1 MDGLTN
7 NLIKKT
13 QAVSQQTN
21 VRDSRIRPGEAPP
34 QGADNFQSALSSAIS
49 RQNTVQQISQ
59 TRQPVAK
66 SMIQFSKH
74 ANMRLSSRQITLTGE
89 QLNRVEEGLTRASE
103 KGISDSL
110 VLVDDV
116 ALVVNV
122 KSKTVIT
129 ALNSAQENIFS
140 NIDGAVIV

>member
-1 MDGLTN
+1 MTMDGLTN
-7 NLIKKT
+7 NLINKT
-13 QAVSQQTN
+13 QAVPQQS
-21 VRDSRIRPGEAPP
+21 VVHDSRVKPGEV
-34 QGADNFQSALSSAIS
+34 QGNFQNALNSAIN
-49 RQNTVQQISQ
+49 RQSAV
-59 TRQPVAK
+59 
-66 SMIQFSKH
+66 QFSKH
-74 ANMRLSSRQITLTGE
+74 AHTRLNSRQITLTGE
-89 QLNRVEEGLTRASE
+89 QINRVEEGLIKASK

-129 ALNSAQENIFS
+129 ALSSAQENIFS

>member
-7 NLIKKT
+7 INPLIN
-13 QAVSQQTN
+13 QQPQRSRAERSEPPLGRENFSQMLQQT
-21 VRDSRIRPGEAPP
+21 I
-34 QGADNFQSALSSAIS
+34 QS
-49 RQNTVQQISQ
+49 RQTVN
-59 TRQPVAK
+59 
-66 SMIQFSKH
+66 FSKH
-74 ANMRLSSRQITLTGE
+74 ANMRLNDRSIQLTGE
-89 QLNRVEEGLTRASE
+89 QLERVNTGLNKAHAR
-103 KGISDSL
+103 GIRDSL

-129 ALNSAQENIFS
+129 AIGDDRDNIFS